1 MKQHIRV
8 RLTSL
13 PQHLDAAG
21 PGVLPNIG
29 SIRCKHAEQ
38 LVTVRWV
45 AFLCVCSIDEFL
57 IKEQQVAGTVVRA
70 GVVQMLEAQR
80 MYECSRC
87 HHRHASPLANSTG
100 PACCGLVSSWP

>member
-13 PQHLDAAG
+13 PQHLDAAR

-45 AFLCVCSIDEFL
+45 AFLCVCSINEFL

-87 HHRHASPLANSTG
+87 HHRHASLLANSTG
-100 PACCGLVSSWP
+100 PACCCLVSF